1 METDLKRTVN
11 QNKCQSKL
19 TDQEQNR
26 YLQYLINP
34 SFQRVNR
41 LFVLLF
47 ENRTDRKVNRKYYI
61 PKVEIKDYNVITD
74 EKNFFDK
81 PIRNALKVFDNIA
94 TGQRDDQT
102 IGYLL
107 SQPFF
112 KEHYKLMAIN
122 LSQQK
127 KLDVELKPIQKINF
141 TGNQINKKKCNY
153 IFHY

>member
-47 ENRTDRKVNRKYYI
+47 ENRTDRKVSTKYYI
-61 PKVEIKDYNVITD
+61 PKVEIKYYNVIIDGT
-74 EKNFFDK
+74 KFFDK
-81 PIRNALKVFDNIA
+81 PIKNALKTCDNIKKIA
-94 TGQRDDQT
+94 TCQRDDQT
-102 IGYLL
+102 TDCLL
-107 SQPFF
+107 NYPF
-112 KEHYKLMAIN
+112 
-122 LSQQK
+122 
-127 KLDVELKPIQKINF
+127 
-141 TGNQINKKKCNY
+141 
-153 IFHY
+153 

>member
-11 QNKCQSKL
+11 YNKCQSKL

-81 PIRNALKVFDNIA
+81 PIRNALKVFDNIG
-94 TGQRDDQT
+94 TGQRDD
-102 IGYLL
+102 
-107 SQPFF
+107 
-112 KEHYKLMAIN
+112 
-122 LSQQK
+122 
-127 KLDVELKPIQKINF
+127 
-141 TGNQINKKKCNY
+141 
-153 IFHY
+153 

>member
-41 LFVLLF
+41 HFVLLF
-47 ENRTDRKVNRKYYI
+47 ENRTDRKVNTKYYI

-74 EKNFFDK
+74 AKIFFDN
-81 PIRNALKVFDNIA
+81 PIKNALKTCDNIRKIV
-94 TGQRDDQT
+94 TGQRDDQIT
-102 IGYLL
+102 DCLL
-107 SQPFF
+107 NYPF
-112 KEHYKLMAIN
+112 LRNIT
-122 LSQQK
+122 S
-127 KLDVELKPIQKINF
+127 
-141 TGNQINKKKCNY
+141 
-153 IFHY
+153 